1 MLSNRPVGVNQMV
14 IVVLT
19 YYFPQLL
26 HHAPG
31 V

>member
-19 YYFPQLL
+19 YYLSQLL